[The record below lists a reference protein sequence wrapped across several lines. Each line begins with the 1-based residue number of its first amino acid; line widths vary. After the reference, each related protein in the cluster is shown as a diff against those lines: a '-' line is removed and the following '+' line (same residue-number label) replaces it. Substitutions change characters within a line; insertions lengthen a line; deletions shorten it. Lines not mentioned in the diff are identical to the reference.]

1 MVAVATLEKIM
12 PVTENLR
19 VMELLAS
26 RICHDLISPV
36 GAISNGVELLEEMGA
51 QVGEE
56 AAKLIGHSSEQAAR
70 RLRLFRLCYGA
81 AGADT
86 NLSCDDAL
94 QIARDYL
101 GGSRVSLS
109 WDAASMKDS
118 TGQQK
123 GLPKVLLN
131 LLIVAIENLVHGGTI
146 EVSKAGNQVKLG
158 AVGRGAGSRVEAWP
172 ALKGEVAVDDLTAR
186 SVHPYI
192 TAKFAEHYGVKLDWS
207 QSGEDKLEMAING

>member
-1 MVAVATLEKIM
+1 M

-56 AAKLIGHSSEQAAR
+56 AAKLIGHSAEQASR
-70 RLRLFRLCYGA
+70 RLRLFRLCYGS

-94 QIARDYL
+94 VIARDYL

-109 WDAASMKDS
+109 WDAASMKDT
-118 TGQQK
+118 TGQTK

-131 LLIVAIENLVHGGTI
+131 LIIVAIETLVHGGTL
-146 EVSKAGNQVKLG
+146 EVSKSGNQLKLV
-158 AVGRGAGSRVEAWP
+158 AVGRGAGTRDDAWP
-172 ALKGEVAVDDLTAR
+172 ALKAQVAIDDLTAR
-186 SVHPYI
+186 SIHPYV
-192 TAKFAEHYGVKLDWS
+192 TARFAEHYGLQLSWI
-207 QSGEDKLEMAING
+207 QSGEDRLEMSISATGV

>member
-1 MVAVATLEKIM
+1 M

-86 NLSCDDAL
+86 NLCCDDAL
-94 QIARDYL
+94 QVARDYL

-109 WDAASMKDS
+109 WDVASMKDT
-118 TGQQK
+118 TGQTK

-131 LLIVAIENLVHGGTI
+131 LLIVAIENLVHGGTL
-146 EVSKAGNQVKLG
+146 EVSKAGNQLTIV
-158 AVGRGAGSRVEAWP
+158 ANGRGAGSRVEAWP
-172 ALKGEVAVDDLTAR
+172 ALKAEITVDDLTAR
-186 SVHPYI
+186 SVHPYV
-192 TAKFAEHYGVKLDWS
+192 TAKFAEHYGFKLAWT
-207 QSGEDKLEMAING
+207 QTGEDKLELTIAG